1 MLTCSFSTA
10 DMFAPSMF
18 AALASHWMSTQSA
31 AGANAAAAS
40 MRPAGIA
47 VSVGM
52 APAPVPPPVAAAG
65 ATHKSPLQQMPASP
79 APAGPAPMDAL
90 PATSQYEC
98 KSTVATA
105 GAWDRNKHSAQY
117 NAGGQTP
124 NQNYW

>member
-1 MLTCSFSTA
+1 
-10 DMFAPSMF
+10 MFGPSMF
-18 AALASHWMSTQSA
+18 AALVSQWMSPQSA
-31 AGANAAAAS
+31 AGANMAAAS
-40 MRPAGIA
+40 VRPAGIA
-47 VSVGM
+47 PIVSM

-98 KSTVATA
+98 KPPTATA

-117 NAGGQTP
+117 NAGGHTP
-124 NQNYW
+124 NQYW